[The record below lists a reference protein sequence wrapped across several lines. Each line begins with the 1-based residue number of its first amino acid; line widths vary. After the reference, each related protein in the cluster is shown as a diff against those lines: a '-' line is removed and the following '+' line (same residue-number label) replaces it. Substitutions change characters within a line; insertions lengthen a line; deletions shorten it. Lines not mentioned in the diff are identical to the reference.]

1 VSFHIHDKEKIGV
14 VGRTGSGKTTLLMAL
29 FRMFDLAGGRILL
42 DGVDVARVPLR
53 DVRRRIAIIPQEPV
67 MFQGTVRLNLD
78 PFGEATDAQ
87 LWEAL
92 TLVSLRLA
100 VAEMGGLDAPV
111 AEGGANFS
119 LGQKQ
124 LVCMARCVLKKTRVL
139 VLDEAT
145 AALDLQT
152 DALIQRTIRRV
163 FRERTT
169 ITIAHRL
176 DTIIF
181 SDRIL
186 AMAAGRMREFDN
198 PAALLLNPRSMFNG
212 LVEDTGPVA
221 SATLRRMAA
230 QGPGDGDL
238 RSGEASKRASVE
250 APRASVEG
258 VVSIQKA

>member
-1 VSFHIHDKEKIGV
+1 

-42 DGVDVARVPLR
+42 DGIDVARVPLR
-53 DVRRRIAIIPQEPV
+53 EARRRIAIIPQEPV

-78 PFGEATDAQ
+78 PFGECTDAQ

-92 TLVSLRLA
+92 TMVSLRLSIA
-100 VAEMGGLDAPV
+100 DMGGLDAAV

-124 LVCMARCVLKKTRVL
+124 LVCMARCVLKNTRVL

-152 DALIQRTIRRV
+152 DSLIQRTIRRV

-169 ITIAHRL
+169 VTIAHRL

-186 AMAAGRMREFDN
+186 AMAEGRMREFDTPTTLLAN
-198 PAALLLNPRSMFNG
+198 PASMFNR

-221 SATLRRMAA
+221 SSTLRRMAA
-230 QGPGDGDL
+230 QGPNDGEA
-238 RSGEASKRASVE
+238 RSGDASKRASVE
-250 APRASVEG
+250 APRASAEARPPT
-258 VVSIQKA
+258 VVIQKSD

>member
-1 VSFHIHDKEKIGV
+1 
-14 VGRTGSGKTTLLMAL
+14 
-29 FRMFDLAGGRILL
+29 
-42 DGVDVARVPLR
+42 
-53 DVRRRIAIIPQEPV
+53 

-169 ITIAHRL
+169 ITIAHRCVPP
-176 DTIIF
+176 
-181 SDRIL
+181 
-186 AMAAGRMREFDN
+186 
-198 PAALLLNPRSMFNG
+198 PAA
-212 LVEDTGPVA
+212 
-221 SATLRRMAA
+221 AA
-230 QGPGDGDL
+230 A
-238 RSGEASKRASVE
+238 R
-250 APRASVEG
+250 PRAPSRPRRPRAP
-258 VVSIQKA
+258 SSLAPPATP